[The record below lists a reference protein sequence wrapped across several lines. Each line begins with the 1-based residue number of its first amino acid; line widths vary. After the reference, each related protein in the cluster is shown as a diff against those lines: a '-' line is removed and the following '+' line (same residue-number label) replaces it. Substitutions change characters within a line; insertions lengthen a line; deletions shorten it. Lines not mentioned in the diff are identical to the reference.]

1 MAGIPVLASD
11 IDTFQSYISRYELGM
26 TVDPSDIQAIAARIR
41 LMLSEPQ
48 KLSVWRKNAQLAA
61 KELNWNRESL
71 KMNAIYERFA
81 G

>member
-61 KELNWNRESL
+61 KELTWNRESL